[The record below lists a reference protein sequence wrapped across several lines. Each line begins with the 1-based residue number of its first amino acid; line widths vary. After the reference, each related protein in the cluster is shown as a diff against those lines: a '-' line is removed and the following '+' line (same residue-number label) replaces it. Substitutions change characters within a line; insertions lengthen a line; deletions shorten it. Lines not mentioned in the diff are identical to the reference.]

1 MAEGLLT
8 MSMLLGLVFTFQS
21 LGVWQDTTLRLLANT
36 THRGF
41 VLSKGDS
48 MSHPVLKQSRSRLNS
63 PVRVKASSVNAQTD
77 RLTMISKQLDMKHQ
91 HLVVSQSGFF
101 KEIEGLQNFEIQRHS
116 YMDIGEGR
124 SVSDRHVH
132 ERISKSDALWRRAG
146 IQSQATARTIGLST
160 GVVDQPW
167 KRSKLSTDWFSRW
180 ESAVPERYLTRGKP

>member
-8 MSMLLGLVFTFQS
+8 LSMLFGLVFTFQS
-21 LGVWQDTTLRLLANT
+21 LGAWQDTTLRLLANT

-41 VLSKGDS
+41 VTSKGES
-48 MSHPVLKQSRSRLNS
+48 MSQPVIKQNRSRLNNPIS
-63 PVRVKASSVNAQTD
+63 VKASSVSAQTD
-77 RLTMISKQLDMKHQ
+77 RLTMVSKQLEMKHQ

-101 KEIEGLQNFEIQRHS
+101 KEVEGSQNFEIKRHS
-116 YMDIGEGR
+116 YIDIGEGR
-124 SVSDRHVH
+124 SLSDRHVH

>member
-8 MSMLLGLVFTFQS
+8 LSMLFGLVFTFQS
-21 LGVWQDTTLRLLANT
+21 LGAWQDTTLRLLANT

-41 VLSKGDS
+41 VMSKGGS
-48 MSHPVLKQSRSRLNS
+48 MSQPVIKQNRSRLNNPIS
-63 PVRVKASSVNAQTD
+63 VKASSVSAQTD
-77 RLTMISKQLDMKHQ
+77 RLTMVSKQLEMKHQ

-101 KEIEGLQNFEIQRHS
+101 KEVEGSQNFEIKRHS
-116 YMDIGEGR
+116 YIDIGEGR
-124 SVSDRHVH
+124 SLSDRHVH

-160 GVVDQPW
+160 DVVDQPW

>member
-8 MSMLLGLVFTFQS
+8 LSMLFGLVFTFQS
-21 LGVWQDTTLRLLANT
+21 LGAWQDTTLRLLANT

-41 VLSKGDS
+41 VTSKGES
-48 MSHPVLKQSRSRLNS
+48 MSQPVIKQNRSRLNNPIS
-63 PVRVKASSVNAQTD
+63 VKATSFSAQTD
-77 RLTMISKQLDMKHQ
+77 RLTMVSKQLEMKHQ

-101 KEIEGLQNFEIQRHS
+101 KEVEGSQNFEIKRHS
-116 YMDIGEGR
+116 YIDIGEGR
-124 SVSDRHVH
+124 SLSDRHVH

-160 GVVDQPW
+160 DVVDQPW

>member
-8 MSMLLGLVFTFQS
+8 LSMLFGLVFTFQS
-21 LGVWQDTTLRLLANT
+21 LGAWQDTTLRLLANT

-41 VLSKGDS
+41 VTSKGES
-48 MSHPVLKQSRSRLNS
+48 MSQPVIKQNRSRLNNPIS
-63 PVRVKASSVNAQTD
+63 VKASSVSAQTD
-77 RLTMISKQLDMKHQ
+77 RLTMVSKQLEMKHQ

-101 KEIEGLQNFEIQRHS
+101 KEVEGSQNFEIKRHS
-116 YMDIGEGR
+116 YIDIGEGR
-124 SVSDRHVH
+124 SLSDRHVH
-132 ERISKSDALWRRAG
+132 ERISKTDALWRRAG

>member
-41 VLSKGDS
+41 VTSKGDS
-48 MSHPVLKQSRSRLNS
+48 MSEPVIKQNRSRLNN
-63 PVRVKASSVNAQTD
+63 PINVKASSVSAKTD
-77 RLTMISKQLDMKHQ
+77 RLTMVSKQLEMKHQ

-101 KEIEGLQNFEIQRHS
+101 KEVEGSQNFEIQRHS
-116 YMDIGEGR
+116 YIDIGEGR
-124 SVSDRHVH
+124 SISDRHVH

-146 IQSQATARTIGLST
+146 IQSQATARSIGLTT
-160 GVVDQPW
+160 GVVDQSW

-180 ESAVPERYLTRGKP
+180 QTAVPEKYLTRGKP